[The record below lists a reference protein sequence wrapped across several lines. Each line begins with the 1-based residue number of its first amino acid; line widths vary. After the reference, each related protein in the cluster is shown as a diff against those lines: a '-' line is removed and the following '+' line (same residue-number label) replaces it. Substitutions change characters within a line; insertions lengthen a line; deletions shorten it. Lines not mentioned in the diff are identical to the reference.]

1 MSTHKSNS
9 YTSYELNS
17 SNLLS
22 DFHYTTT
29 ATSYSSPTANCIPT
43 TIGLN
48 TLETASI
55 RNDGV
60 NEILSHNQEA
70 NVLALNSDEG
80 LWLRNQIY

>member
-1 MSTHKSNS
+1 MSTHTSNS

-17 SNLLS
+17 FTTGVNILS
-22 DFHYTTT
+22 DFHFPTT

-43 TIGLN
+43 TIELN
-48 TLETASI
+48 TLVTASI

-80 LWLRNQIY
+80 

>member
-1 MSTHKSNS
+1 MSTHTSNS

-17 SNLLS
+17 LTTDINLLS
-22 DFHYTTT
+22 DFHY
-29 ATSYSSPTANCIPT
+29 PTANSIPT

-70 NVLALNSDEG
+70 NVLTLNSDEG
-80 LWLRNQIY
+80 L